1 MVTWSIL
8 RGSSEYFPGSALV
21 SLKAVEQVA
30 DQVPSDDFQAL
41 EEKVYRT
48 IEMYKAARQ
57 AQAAAER
64 DTQRLRQQLE
74 EREEQL
80 ETLRREAVQ
89 LRKEREVI
97 RGRVEK
103 MLDQIESI

>member
-1 MVTWSIL
+1 M
-8 RGSSEYFPGSALV
+8 A
-21 SLKAVEQVA
+21 LKAVEEVA
-30 DQVPSDDFQAL
+30 EQVPGDDFQAL

-64 DTQRLRQQLE
+64 DVQRLRQQVE
-74 EREEQL
+74 DREEQL
-80 ETLRREAVQ
+80 ETLRRDTVQ
-89 LRKEREVI
+89 LRKEREEI

-103 MLDQIESI
+103 MLAQIESIAEEQAAS